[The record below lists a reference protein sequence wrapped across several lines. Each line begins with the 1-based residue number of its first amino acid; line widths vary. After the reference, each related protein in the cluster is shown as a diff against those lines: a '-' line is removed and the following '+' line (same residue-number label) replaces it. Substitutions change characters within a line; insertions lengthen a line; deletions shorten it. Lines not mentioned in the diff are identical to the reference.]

1 MLALVNFE
9 VIEQLGVDI
18 KLATADATDVRH
30 GGGGVLQPRGADRGG
45 DIAEGM
51 GSGVGSD
58 EAEGAEGGSGK
69 AKANSGVVGMDR
81 FWGLVVE
88 IPEDSNRRGGDPRVN

>member
-1 MLALVNFE
+1 MLPLVHFK
-9 VIEQLGVDI
+9 VIEQLGVDE
-18 KLATADATDVRH
+18 KVAAADAADVAL
-30 GGGGVLQPRGADRGG
+30 GGGGFLLPGRDG
-45 DIAEGM
+45 DVAEGI

-58 EAEGAEGGSGK
+58 EEEMAKGGSGK

-88 IPEDSNRRGGDPRVN
+88 VPEDGHRRPAEARVD